1 MEASHHPSVHISA
14 FATNQEIL
22 LTLGTECDFLDDDD
36 DDINFTKRNQTLVL
50 TKGKGE
56 RGIEL

>member
-22 LTLGTECDFLDDDD
+22 LTLGTECDFLDDDND
-36 DDINFTKRNQTLVL
+36 DDDDYDRQMIDDRQMDRDT
-50 TKGKGE
+50 
-56 RGIEL
+56 